1 VVAPGEPRTV
11 PAARES
17 YCASRSGLVAM
28 VQVLARDAPGFID
41 GRRLWLEHHL
51 AVDEQIARLARLH

>member
-1 VVAPGEPRTV
+1 
-11 PAARES
+11 
-17 YCASRSGLVAM
+17 